1 MSTSPPEFEARQL
14 SLPKPLHTASPHVAA
29 LLYDPISRSVALR
42 HSDSSFSLYPSFS
55 PLSTSFFPPPQSL
68 IPSPTSSAAFLHL
81 RTAANSTT
89 TTLFLVSSPILCP
102 SSTFLRFYIL
112 RDGRFARI
120 RVVSSHRDLEFDR
133 TKFGVVFRVNHG
145 VSMKLT
151 GGINVFTL
159 YSVSNSKIWVF
170 AVRLIGDEGGGEA
183 LKLMKC
189 AVIDCC
195 LPVFTIRVLFGF
207 LILGEEN
214 GVRVFPLHPL
224 IKGNHRK
231 EKKNNGKRHNLKNG
245 FTNAIDVAKASSGGK
260 TVGTD
265 GDLNMLP
272 AKGEKHSDSGNRE
285 KCTCVDLMGC
295 KDATEPHGLVKLR
308 SLKLRQ
314 DSKDVGA
321 FFVAFE
327 DKNVES
333 SISMTRRS
341 VKAIS
346 IQALSA
352 NYFVVLDTIG
362 DVHLLSLSCSVQGL
376 DNPCLMKRLTQSMK
390 VLKLAVF
397 HDVSTDGCHSLHLM
411 MVSDMDASYDK
422 TEKKDT
428 KEKLLQTSVTQAIF
442 TSEKIQDIVP
452 LAANAILILGQGM
465 PILFLFASP
474 DLRWENHIA

>member
-55 PLSTSFFPPPQSL
+55 PLSTSSFPPPQSL
-68 IPSPTSSAAFLHL
+68 VPSPTSSAAFLHL

-89 TTLFLVSSPILCP
+89 TTLFLVSSPILRP

-112 RDGRFARI
+112 RDDRFARI

-272 AKGEKHSDSGNRE
+272 AKGEKHSDS
-285 KCTCVDLMGC
+285 
-295 KDATEPHGLVKLR
+295 VKLR

-333 SISMTRRS
+333 SISTTRRS

-352 NYFVVLDTIG
+352 NYFVVLDT
-362 DVHLLSLSCSVQGL
+362 LLEMYTFYPFLVLS
-376 DNPCLMKRLTQSMK
+376 
-390 VLKLAVF
+390 
-397 HDVSTDGCHSLHLM
+397 
-411 MVSDMDASYDK
+411 
-422 TEKKDT
+422 KD
-428 KEKLLQTSVTQAIF
+428 
-442 TSEKIQDIVP
+442 
-452 LAANAILILGQGM
+452 
-465 PILFLFASP
+465 
-474 DLRWENHIA
+474 

>member
-14 SLPKPLHTASPHVAA
+14 SLPKPLHTPSPHISS
-29 LLYDPISRSVALR
+29 LLYDPASSSLALR

-55 PLSTSFFPPPQSL
+55 PLSLSSFPPPKSL
-68 IPSPTSSAAFLHL
+68 VPSPTSSAAFLHL
-81 RTAANSTT
+81 RTTPNST
-89 TTLFLVSSPILCP
+89 TTLFLTSFPLLRP

-112 RDGRFARI
+112 RDDRFFKI
-120 RVVSSHRDLEFDR
+120 KVVSNHRDLEFDQ
-133 TKFGVVFRVNHG
+133 TKSGVVFKVNHG
-145 VSMKLT
+145 VSMRLS
-151 GGINVFTL
+151 GGINVFSL

-214 GVRVFPLHPL
+214 GVRVFPLQPL

-231 EKKNNGKRHNLKNG
+231 EKKNSGKRNNLKNG
-245 FTNAIDVAKASSGGK
+245 LTNGIDVAKASSGGK

-265 GDLNMLP
+265 GDVNLLP
-272 AKGEKHSDSGNRE
+272 AKGEKSEKHSDS
-285 KCTCVDLMGC
+285 
-295 KDATEPHGLVKLR
+295 VKLR
-308 SLKLRQ
+308 SVKLRQ
-314 DSKDVGA
+314 DSRDVGA

-327 DKNVES
+327 GKDLER
-333 SISMTRRS
+333 SMPVKMTGRS
-341 VKAIS
+341 VKTIS

-352 NYFVVLDTIG
+352 NYFVVLDNVG
-362 DVHLLSLSCSVQGL
+362 DVHLLCLSYSVQGL
-376 DNPCLMKRLTQSMK
+376 DNPCLMKKLTQTMK

-397 HDVSTDGCHSLHLM
+397 HDVSTVAQTIWMSDGCHSVHRM
-411 MVSDMDASYDK
+411 MVSDMDTSFDK

-428 KEKLLQTSVTQAIF
+428 KEKLIQTSVTQAIF
-442 TSEKIQDIVP
+442 ASEKIQDIVP
-452 LAANAILILGQGM
+452 LAANAILILGQGSM
-465 PILFLFASP
+465 FAYAIS
-474 DLRWENHIA
+474 

>member
-55 PLSTSFFPPPQSL
+55 PLSTSSFPRPNPSSLPPPHPPPFSTSEQPP
-68 IPSPTSSAAFLHL
+68 IPPPLLSFLSPPLSSA
-81 RTAANSTT
+81 
-89 TTLFLVSSPILCP
+89 PPPP
-102 SSTFLRFYIL
+102 SSASTFC
-112 RDGRFARI
+112 ATA
-120 RVVSSHRDLEFDR
+120 VSPESEDLEFDR

-272 AKGEKHSDSGNRE
+272 AKGEKHSDS
-285 KCTCVDLMGC
+285 
-295 KDATEPHGLVKLR
+295 VKLR

-397 HDVSTDGCHSLHLM
+397 HDVST
-411 MVSDMDASYDK
+411 
-422 TEKKDT
+422 
-428 KEKLLQTSVTQAIF
+428 VTQAIF